1 MRRPPL
7 QLPAV
12 VFSAGRFTPTQADA
26 SRAQNPVTANPEES
40 ILKGV
45 GDVMSYP
52 QRRMVEAITGTYQ
65 DPSAALGIQNPVA
78 AFATDVVL
86 DPTNAIPAGALAKMF
101 GRGAKVAGAADEVIS
116 VANRQSPLL
125 SRLVNAADDPYATA
139 RIKRP
144 DLLAYYEKQIGMG
157 NEWSENWYKNRR
169 PQIENVIRTNFPNAS
184 EESIVNKLK
193 DLDDKPFY
201 SYLEIPNYDGRP
213 SVNYPVKGTSG
224 GQNHILEMVNEGWG
238 IPNDRKYGAGA
249 INLVK
254 YDTNNIPFATAVHE
268 GAHGMD
274 LIFDITSNPKLTTL
288 INPRHPGRYI
298 TPGPS
303 TPISI
308 DSIEDMAYQSI
319 RSRGS
324 FIDDE
329 IRGSDLTYLSDPAEV
344 YARTQEL
351 RSMFNL
357 DPKKLLSADDVRGIQ
372 LDLKMLDEDPSSLGH
387 IFSEMHPVGLA
398 RWMNTMP
405 ALAGAAMIGNQTKE
419 R

>member
-1 MRRPPL
+1 
-7 QLPAV
+7 
-12 VFSAGRFTPTQADA
+12 
-26 SRAQNPVTANPEES
+26 
-40 ILKGV
+40 
-45 GDVMSYP
+45 MSYP

-65 DPSAALGIQNPVA
+65 DPSAALGIQNPIA
-78 AFATDVVL
+78 GFATDMVL
-86 DPTNAIPAGALAKMF
+86 DPTNAIPAGALAKLF
-101 GRGAKVAGAADEVIS
+101 GKGAKVAGAADEVIS

-213 SVNYPVKGTSG
+213 SVNYHTKGISG

-238 IPNDRKYGAGA
+238 IPNDTKYGAGA

-254 YDTNNIPFATAVHE
+254 YDTNNIPFQTAIHE

-274 LIFDITSNPKLTTL
+274 LIFDITSNPKLTTSGL
-288 INPRHPGRYI
+288 N
-298 TPGPS
+298 S
-303 TPISI
+303 SSISDEVKRSI
-308 DSIEDMAYQSI
+308 SKQAYKNNFIFNDYDSD
-319 RSRGS
+319 
-324 FIDDE
+324 
-329 IRGSDLTYLSDPAEV
+329 YLSDPSEI

-351 RSMFNL
+351 RSLFNL
-357 DPKKLLSADDVRGIQ
+357 DPKKIMSVDDASKLQSDIISLSKESKVNDITDIRLLS
-372 LDLKMLDEDPSSLGH
+372 PY
-387 IFSEMHPVGLA
+387 IFGNMNPNSLA

-405 ALAGAAMIGNQTKE
+405 ALAGAAMIGNQTQKK
-419 R
+419 